1 MSIEVIADCDECNDR
16 FDRDGREKTYCETC
30 YDNRVKELK
39 ELEDEIDEL
48 RSELDDVKDELM
60 DLKRERERGSK

>member
-30 YDNRVKELK
+30 YDNRVKEL
-39 ELEDEIDEL
+39 ENEIDEL
-48 RSELDDVKDELM
+48 RSELEDVKDDLM
-60 DLKRERERGSK
+60 DMKRERERGLE